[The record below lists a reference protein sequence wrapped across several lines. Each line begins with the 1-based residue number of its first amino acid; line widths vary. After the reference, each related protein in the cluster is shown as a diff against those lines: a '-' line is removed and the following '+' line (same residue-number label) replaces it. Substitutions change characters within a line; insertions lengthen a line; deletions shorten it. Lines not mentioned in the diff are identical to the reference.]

1 MGGMLQVHGRAP
13 PQLPHFARV
22 SHGHKPGGATS
33 ISAGQ
38 GLPSALGVRNP
49 GFQSGLSAS
58 LGQENPLQAAGWVRP
73 VLGGIFPIPSIPCAL
88 KAGKT
93 GVETF
98 IPGGSNLQ
106 EPLSLFLDLLERSEV
121 TGWGH
126 EVMAALKN
134 SLKNA
139 RN

>member
-1 MGGMLQVHGRAP
+1 MG
-13 PQLPHFARV
+13 
-22 SHGHKPGGATS
+22 
-33 ISAGQ
+33 
-38 GLPSALGVRNP
+38 
-49 GFQSGLSAS
+49 
-58 LGQENPLQAAGWVRP
+58 
-73 VLGGIFPIPSIPCAL
+73 
-88 KAGKT
+88 
-93 GVETF
+93 TF